1 VHPVKAA
8 PAVGPSGKE
17 EAAAGKLVADLDRL
31 ANRVEATAA
40 LVAQLRR
47 RVHELEKANA
57 LLLQERQDVSA
68 RLTALIEKVDLL
80 SGDS

>member
-1 VHPVKAA
+1 MHPVKEVPAA
-8 PAVGPSGKE
+8 GPPGAE
-17 EAAAGKLVADLDRL
+17 EAAAGKLVGDLERL

-47 RVHELEKANA
+47 RLHELEKENA

>member
-1 VHPVKAA
+1 MHPVKEV
-8 PAVGPSGKE
+8 PAVGSSGTE
-17 EAAAGKLVADLDRL
+17 EAAAGKLVGDLERL
-31 ANRVEATAA
+31 ADRVEATAA

-47 RVHELEKANA
+47 RLHELEKEKA

>member
-1 VHPVKAA
+1 MHPVKEV
-8 PAVGPSGKE
+8 PAVGPAGAE
-17 EAAAGKLVADLDRL
+17 EAAAGKLVGDLERL
-31 ANRVEATAA
+31 ASRVEATAA

-47 RVHELEKANA
+47 RLHELEKENV
-57 LLLQERQDVSA
+57 LLLRERQDVSA